1 MKTAHFIV
9 TIPAGTFHV
18 MADTTNGKNL
28 AYLDFFDKMII
39 YRYFNPDQVTIT
51 RCRAKEA
58 KTLTKG
64 LPVTTFAGLKKYG
77 TFR

>member
-1 MKTAHFIV
+1 MKTAHYIV

-18 MADTTNGKNL
+18 KADTTNGKTL
-28 AYLDFFDKMII
+28 SYLDFFDKIII
-39 YRYFNPDQVTIT
+39 YRYFDPLLVTIT